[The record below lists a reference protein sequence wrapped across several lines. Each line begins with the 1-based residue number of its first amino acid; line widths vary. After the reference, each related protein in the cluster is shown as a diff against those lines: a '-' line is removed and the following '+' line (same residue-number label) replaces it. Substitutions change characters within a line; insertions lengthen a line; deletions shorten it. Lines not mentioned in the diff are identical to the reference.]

1 METKIKYLKSKATE
15 IRKLIVEMLAKA
27 GSGHPGGSLSSTDI
41 ITCLYFDVMRHDPKN
56 PTWPE
61 RDRFHLSK
69 GHCCP
74 ALYAALTVSG
84 YFPRENLW
92 TLRRLNSMLQGH
104 PDKRVPGIELASGSL
119 GQGLSIGLG
128 MALSAKLDKKDYRV
142 YCLMGDGELQEG
154 NIWEAAMAAAHFKA
168 DNLCGIVDYNHF
180 QIDGRTEDIM
190 NLEPLLNKWEA
201 FGWHAIS
208 CDGHNIKELLEAF
221 RIAKTVKQKPTV
233 IIAHTVKGKGVSFM
247 EHVVDFHGRAPTEK
261 EREIALKELSEIEKV
276 EEDIE
281 EEE

>member
-1 METKIKYLKSKATE
+1 METKIKYLKNKATE
-15 IRKLIVEMLAKA
+15 IRKLIIEMLARA

-41 ITCLYFDVMRHDPKN
+41 ITCLYFEVMRHDPKN

-74 ALYAALTVSG
+74 ALYAALTASG

-128 MALSAKLDKKDYRV
+128 MALAAKLDKKDYRV

-154 NIWEAAMAAAHFKA
+154 NVWEAAMAAAHFKA